1 MAIVRLT
8 TPQEVR
14 AAIARHVIGAAEH
27 ATVLGTV
34 SLHRHQC
41 DAVIRLRELIR
52 HHGGALLADEVG
64 LGKTYVGLAVAAEVG
79 RPVVVAPAALRAMWR
94 GASERTGVD
103 LRFVSMELLGHGGTI
118 PPTDFIIVDEA
129 HHFRNHGTKRYTR
142 LSEACARSRVLLLSA
157 TPVQNAL
164 DDLRRLLALIVGR
177 RAFALGPRELAAF
190 IVRRSASA
198 LTVNGLPSVAEPV
211 PVPIETDADCLDALC
226 ALPPAVPVSDGDEA
240 HALLTFGLVRQW
252 ASSRA
257 ALIAALQR
265 RVAMARAMEDAL
277 QCGKRISR
285 AELTLWRFADGAQ
298 QLAFPE
304 LTSDAHVE
312 AGMLD
317 QVRAHHDAV
326 RALIAWLRYHPDP
339 DRVRAAQL
347 LAIARRHPGE
357 RIVAFAE
364 FAETIASLYRCL
376 APSLRAAMLTHG
388 GGRVAGG
395 PVSRREILRQFGS
408 GEAVPEHARI
418 EMLLTTDVLS
428 EGVDLQSAS
437 VAIHLDLPWNPAR
450 MEQRVGRLR
459 RFGAARDVISVYVF
473 TPPAPAEQLLQ
484 LDRRL
489 RAKLGEAARSVGL
502 AGTILPGVSRTTDA
516 AVQRREQVLRE
527 LERWLSPQR
536 SRPEPVGAAVQ
547 HPKPGAIACVHA
559 RGTTGLIV
567 LRNGHIDPDPACE
580 LLAEVGQAAP
590 APCSAADVAAVAGQ
604 IRAWMERGALAGI
617 VQLPASAT
625 ARSRQRI
632 LRRVN
637 SIARRARRHERAGM
651 SACLA
656 AARRAATVTM
666 PAGAE
671 RVLEDLARAPL
682 PDEAWL
688 RAITEFAAIHGRGAE
703 AAPDEVLAVLLLAP
717 AD

>member
-1 MAIVRLT
+1 M
-8 TPQEVR
+8 
-14 AAIARHVIGAAEH
+14 ARHVLGAAEH
-27 ATVLGTV
+27 GNVLGSVT
-34 SLHRHQC
+34 LHRHQC

-64 LGKTYVGLAVAAEVG
+64 LGKTYVGLAVAADIG
-79 RPVVVAPAALRAMWR
+79 RPVVVAPASLRAMWR
-94 GASERTGVD
+94 GASERTGIAVQ
-103 LRFVSMELLGHGGTI
+103 FVSMELLGNGGTV

-129 HHFRNHGTKRYTR
+129 HHFRNLGTKRYAR
-142 LSEACARSRVLLLSA
+142 LSEACSRSRVLLLSA

-164 DDLRRLLALIVGR
+164 DDLRRLLALILGQ
-177 RAFALGPRELAAF
+177 RAFALGDRDLAAL
-190 IVRRSASA
+190 IVRRGTAA
-198 LTVNGLPSVAEPV
+198 VTGGGLPSVAEPV
-211 PVPIETDADCLDALC
+211 PVAVESDVDCLDALC
-226 ALPPAVPVSDGDEA
+226 ALPPPVPLADGDEA
-240 HALLTFGLVRQW
+240 RALLTFGLVRQW

-277 QCGKRISR
+277 ICGRRLSR
-285 AELTLWRFADGAQ
+285 AELALWRFADGAQ

-304 LTSDAHVE
+304 LTSSLVE
-312 AGMLD
+312 AQPGMLE

-339 DRVRAAQL
+339 DRARAEQL
-347 LAIARRHPGE
+347 LGIARRHPGE
-357 RIVAFAE
+357 RIVAFSE
-364 FAETIASLYRCL
+364 FAETIAALYRYL
-376 APSLRAAMLTHG
+376 APSVRAAMLTHG

-395 PVSRREILRQFGS
+395 QMSRREILRQLGPN
-408 GEAVPEHARI
+408 GAVPEHSRI

-428 EGVDLQSAS
+428 EGVDLQAAS

-459 RFGAARDVISVYVF
+459 RWGAAREVISVYLL
-473 TPPAPAEQLLQ
+473 TPPAPAEKLLQ

-502 AGTILPGVSRTTDA
+502 AGTILPGVSRTADA
-516 AVQRREQVLRE
+516 AVQRRERTLGE
-527 LERWLSPQR
+527 LERWLMPGQLAT
-536 SRPEPVGAAVQ
+536 EPIAAAVQ
-547 HPKPGAIACVHA
+547 HAERGAIACVRV
-559 RGTTGLIV
+559 RGA
-567 LRNGHIDPDPACE
+567 LRVIALKDGRVDPDPSAE
-580 LLAEVGQAAP
+580 LLAQLTDARAAS
-590 APCSAADVAAVAGQ
+590 CSTADVADAACQ
-604 IRAWMERGALAGI
+604 ISSWIDRGALADI

-637 SIARRARRHERAGM
+637 SIAQRARRHQRAGM
-651 SACLA
+651 SASLG
-656 AARRAATVTM
+656 AARRAATVAM

-671 RVLEDLARAPL
+671 RVLEDLAGAPL

-688 RAITEFAAIHGRGAE
+688 RAISEFAAVHGRPTE
-703 AAPDEVLAVLLLAP
+703 EAPDEVLALLLLVP
-717 AD
+717 AR